1 MTKLKGAV
9 EHDEAG
15 ELHGGWVIRDL
26 EIQRDAFGFILNV
39 ISYTVK
45 SYSRECCIFRRSLRA
60 TTYMQNIMMGDKKK
74 YRISV
79 EVSMVDS
86 SGEKRYLLRL
96 NDDSRYLKK

>member
-1 MTKLKGAV
+1 MTKVKGTV

-15 ELHGGWVIRDL
+15 EVHGDWVIRDT
-26 EIQRDAFGFILNV
+26 EIQIDAFECILNA
-39 ISYTVK
+39 ISYTLK
-45 SYSRECCIFRRSLRA
+45 SYSRECCIFRSSLRA
-60 TTYMQNIMMGDKKK
+60 TTYMMMGDKKK
-74 YRISV
+74 YRMSL